1 VDGKRIS
8 DQIRTLR
15 KRQGLTLQT
24 LAERTQLTKG
34 YLSRIERAH
43 QAPPVFTLQ
52 KIAQALGMDIGDFF
66 EEPVNRST
74 PSANLDI
81 CCREDL
87 NYQEA
92 RKSYSSYLYLPLIHN
107 FKNKYMWP
115 VLVRVHRGQTESFSH
130 DSEEFVYVLEGEL
143 LFHYEGQVHALGKG
157 DSFYFDSR
165 IKHAFENT
173 RDDDAV
179 LLGVNFN
186 YRRF

>member
-1 VDGKRIS
+1 MDGKKIS
-8 DQIRTLR
+8 GQIRTLR

-52 KIAQALGMDIGDFF
+52 RIAQALGVDIGEFF
-66 EEPVNRST
+66 EEPVDRST

-81 CCREDL
+81 CRREDL

-92 RKSYSSYLYLPLIHN
+92 RKSFSSYLYLPLIHN

-115 VLVRVHRGQTESFSH
+115 VLVRVHKGTTESFSH

-143 LFHYEGQVHALGKG
+143 LFHYEGQVHVLQEG

-173 RDDDAV
+173 RDEDAV